1 MVCYWKDLSCVEVLL
16 SKGAQADTGCL
27 KTTNT
32 IELDFFKDG
41 VTSYDSPLSVARK
54 RKHLQIIKMIEKQ
67 CCHDKDTDSQMLHN
81 KMVSQTFDTARK
93 LICMEKELAQLRIS
107 SQRTGIQRYVR
118 KRSELQAM
126 STCYLCLEGTQ
137 IGLAFLRATKHIRE
151 IQTS

>member
-1 MVCYWKDLSCVEVLL
+1 MI
-16 SKGAQADTGCL
+16 
-27 KTTNT
+27 KTPTLRSICFVYFIQQNLWT
-32 IELDFFKDG
+32 ATF
-41 VTSYDSPLSVARK
+41 VNV
-54 RKHLQIIKMIEKQ
+54 M
-67 CCHDKDTDSQMLHN
+67 QMLHN
-81 KMVSQTFDTARK
+81 DTMSLRFDTARK
-93 LICMEKELAQLRIS
+93 LFCMEKELAQLRIS